1 MSSEEE
7 IAAFHIRRSRRREVF
22 PKGRNT
28 YWLINIIYLIGLI
41 V

>member
-7 IAAFHIRRSRRREVF
+7 IAAFHIRRSRRWEVL
-22 PKGRNT
+22 PKGLNT
-28 YWLINIIYLIGLI
+28 YCLFNIIYLIGPI